1 VGAQGPRPVVLRYLL
16 LLLLFWLI
24 ARAFWRLMEGVV
36 RGATSAGPQASGS
49 SRATGAVKM
58 SKCPICG
65 TYVVPGKAISLTR
78 DGEVFYFCGDS
89 HRVEFQGRR

>member
-1 VGAQGPRPVVLRYLL
+1 VVLRYLL

-36 RGATSAGPQASGS
+36 RGATSGSQASGS

-89 HRVEFQGRR
+89 HRVEFQGHR

>member
-1 VGAQGPRPVVLRYLL
+1 VLLRYLL

-36 RGATSAGPQASGS
+36 RGATSTGS
-49 SRATGAVKM
+49 AARSPRAPSAVKM
-58 SKCPICG
+58 SQCPVCG

-78 DGEVFYFCGDS
+78 GGEVFYFCGDS
-89 HRVEFQGRR
+89 HRAEFERR

>member
-1 VGAQGPRPVVLRYLL
+1 VVLRGLL

-36 RGATSAGPQASGS
+36 RGATSPGPQGQPGS
-49 SRATGAVKM
+49 PRAPGVKM
-58 SKCPICG
+58 SQCPICG

-78 DGEVFYFCGDS
+78 GGQVFYFCGDP
-89 HRVEFQGRR
+89 HRAEFLTR

>member
-1 VGAQGPRPVVLRYLL
+1 MVLRYLL

-24 ARAFWRLMEGVV
+24 ARAFWRLMEGVL
-36 RGATSAGPQASGS
+36 RGVTAPGSQAGSAGSA
-49 SRATGAVKM
+49 RAANAVKM

-78 DGEVFYFCGDS
+78 GGEVFYFCGDP
-89 HRVEFQGRR
+89 HRAEFQQR